1 MSFTSSGLDNY
12 IRKIKKLENVLTN
25 QEIEKEIGKQ
35 FTLLTKQTFN
45 DKKSPFGKK
54 WIPSLSNPDTL
65 VDSGDLFKSVEFSY
79 KKNQVTITAG
89 KGLDYAKIH
98 NNGLNNM
105 YKRQFL
111 PNEGKIP
118 QKWKKIA
125 NEIIE
130 NKIKGVF

>member
-1 MSFTSSGLDNY
+1 MSFTSEGLDDY
-12 IRKIKKLENVLTN
+12 IKKIKKLETVLTN

-65 VDSGDLFKSVEFSY
+65 VDSSDLFNSVEFSY
-79 KKNQVTITAG
+79 TKNQIIIKAG
-89 KGLDYAKIH
+89 RGLDYAKIH

-118 QKWKKIA
+118 KKWKDIA
-125 NEIIE
+125 NNIMIE
-130 NKIKGVF
+130 KIKGVF